1 MVSAWPRFRQGPTAA
16 TISALATLAL
26 AGCGE
31 PIVAFGRPGLGDG
44 EFRDPRAIAASAH
57 GVAVVD
63 RSGRLQLFDADGRF
77 TGKFA
82 VAGEN
87 VRRGLPCGLTWLADG
102 NLAVADTHQG
112 YVRIYT
118 PSGAAVSHL
127 GAFGAEPG
135 QFNMPQRVA
144 ELADGRLAVSDF
156 GTGLCN
162 RLQLLT
168 RDGRMLLSFGGPEP
182 EKGGL
187 ERPMGVVPRDDG
199 SFVVADQK
207 QGLVLFAKDGRYTG
221 PFGPGANRAGT
232 LLYGLCRD
240 GDGTYYASDIGH
252 DRLLRVA
259 TDGVVT
265 GSFGKSGGAPGE
277 FLEPWDVAW
286 SAGRLYVADKGN
298 HRVQRIDPA
307 RVKWEAP

>member
-1 MVSAWPRFRQGPTAA
+1 MRIAV
-16 TISALATLAL
+16 LAVLAL
-26 AGCGE
+26 AGCGD

-44 EFRDPRAIAASAH
+44 EFREPRALAASPR

-82 VAGEN
+82 VAGTN
-87 VRRGLPCGLTWLADG
+87 VRRGLPCGVTWLADG

-118 PSGAAVSHL
+118 TSGETVSHL

-144 ELADGRLAVSDF
+144 ELADGRLAVSDY

-162 RLQLLT
+162 RVQLLT
-168 RDGRMLLSFGGPEP
+168 RDGRMLLCLGGPDAEH
-182 EKGGL
+182 GGL
-187 ERPMGVVPRDDG
+187 ERPMGVVPREDG
-199 SFVVADQK
+199 SIVVADQK
-207 QGLVLFAKDGRYTG
+207 AGLVVFAADGRFAG
-221 PFGPGANRAGT
+221 PFGRAPNREGT
-232 LLYGLCRD
+232 LLHGLCRD
-240 GDGTYYASDIGH
+240 ADGTFYASDIGH
-252 DRLLRVA
+252 DRLLRFSP
-259 TDGVVT
+259 DGTAT
-265 GSFGKSGGAPGE
+265 GSLGRSGGAPGE

-286 SAGRLYVADKGN
+286 SGGRLYVADKGN

-307 RVKWEAP
+307 RVTWEAP